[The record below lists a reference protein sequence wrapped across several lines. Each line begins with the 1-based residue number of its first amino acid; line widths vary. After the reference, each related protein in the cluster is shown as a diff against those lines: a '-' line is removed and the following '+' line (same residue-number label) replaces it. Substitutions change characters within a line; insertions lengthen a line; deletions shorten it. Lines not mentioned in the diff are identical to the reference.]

1 MQVDAAILAALHA
14 IVGPAYVVTD
24 AGDMEKHERDWR
36 GRYRGATSC
45 VVRPGNAAEVAAVVR
60 HCRAAGLAVVPQG
73 GNTGMSGG
81 ALPPA
86 TLANVVL
93 CLDRMNRVREVDPAG
108 NTMTVEAGCT
118 LAAIQEEAE
127 KARRL
132 FPMALG
138 SQGSCQIGGN
148 VSTNAGGTAV
158 LRYGNTRDLV
168 LGLEVVLPDGR
179 IWDGLRALRKDNTGY
194 DLKHWFIGAEGTLG
208 VITAAVLKLFPR
220 PRDRQTAFVAIP
232 NVMAAVELLAMARDR
247 SGDAVTAFELMPR
260 IGVEFVTRNVPG
272 ATDPLAQAYDWYAL
286 LELSG
291 GAAPGELRPM
301 LENMLEAAM
310 AAGLVLD
317 AVLAES
323 DAHAKA
329 IWRLREELSDAQK
342 PEGGSIKH
350 DISVPVS
357 KMPEFIEQATRVALA
372 VVPGARPVAF
382 GHIGDGNVHFNLS
395 QPPGADRAAFL
406 DQWETVNETVHDI
419 AASLGGSISAEHGIG
434 RLKRAEIRR
443 YKSPVE
449 MELMQR
455 LKTALDPAGIMNP
468 GKVL

>member
-1 MQVDAAILAALHA
+1 MIAEATIAGLCAAAGPGGWSTDPDVIAPHLVEWRGLYRGRSPLLLRPADTASVAAIVAL
-14 IVGPAYVVTD
+14 
-24 AGDMEKHERDWR
+24 
-36 GRYRGATSC
+36 C
-45 VVRPGNAAEVAAVVR
+45 AET
-60 HCRAAGLAVVPQG
+60 GTKLVPQG
-73 GNTGMSGG
+73 GNTGLVGG
-81 ALPPA
+81 GVPFEGNDEVILS
-86 TLANVVL
+86 LG
-93 CLDRMNRVREVDPAG
+93 RMNRVRAVDALD

-118 LAAIQEEAE
+118 LMAVQAAAEA
-127 KARRL
+127 ADRL
-132 FPMALG
+132 FPLRIASEG
-138 SQGSCQIGGN
+138 TCQIGGN
-148 VSTNAGGTAV
+148 LSTNAGGTAV

-372 VVPGARPVAF
+372 VGPGARPVAF

>member
-1 MQVDAAILAALHA
+1 MIAEATIAGLCAAAGPGGWSTDPDVIAPHLVEWRGLYRGRSPLLLRPADTASVAAIVAL
-14 IVGPAYVVTD
+14 
-24 AGDMEKHERDWR
+24 
-36 GRYRGATSC
+36 C
-45 VVRPGNAAEVAAVVR
+45 AET
-60 HCRAAGLAVVPQG
+60 GTKLVPQG
-73 GNTGMSGG
+73 GNTGLVGG
-81 ALPPA
+81 GVPFEGNDEVILS
-86 TLANVVL
+86 LG
-93 CLDRMNRVREVDPAG
+93 RMNRVRAVDALD

-118 LAAIQEEAE
+118 LMAVQAAAEA
-127 KARRL
+127 ADRL
-132 FPMALG
+132 FPLRIASEG
-138 SQGSCQIGGN
+138 TCQIGGN
-148 VSTNAGGTAV
+148 LSTNAGGTAV